1 MAESNIFDIIRRER
15 LNICDIDTNNIN
27 KVFLKF
33 YFKYMLLI
41 KKKLQ
46 GQKEINF
53 EEDIDAISNMFF
65 HISWIILLT
74 SFNIH
79 IAIFFMER
87 AALLFSEFIIISSSV
102 PKYVLDTNNKLNDAI
117 IFTYK
122 KTVGETVIDRILKE
136 NISIGH
142 NTIYKS
148 LLNVRKNNYLYIK
161 ITNHILKS
169 NNFKLIEKSM
179 KISKH
184 LIEPI
189 YKIYQII
196 DIDNYLYPR
205 ILQILNKEND
215 IIKSLF
221 LIKINVEIIDIFLS
235 DYFFNNL
242 EKEIDYFLEIL
253 DNNYNNLYNLGEFS
267 NISYKC
273 NDIHNNKIFNHLKK
287 CVFEFLE

>member
-1 MAESNIFDIIRRER
+1 M
-15 LNICDIDTNNIN
+15 
-27 KVFLKF
+27 
-33 YFKYMLLI
+33 
-41 KKKLQ
+41 
-46 GQKEINF
+46 
-53 EEDIDAISNMFF
+53 
-65 HISWIILLT
+65 
-74 SFNIH
+74 
-79 IAIFFMER
+79 
-87 AALLFSEFIIISSSV
+87 
-102 PKYVLDTNNKLNDAI
+102 
-117 IFTYK
+117 
-122 KTVGETVIDRILKE
+122 GETVIDRILKE